1 MSTFGALPFSRT
13 FTLAKVALGG
23 CPVFHRQVR
32 NSSELPRI
40 VRDRR
45 QGETAGMRSNKQVVG
60 TDHHPTYL
68 QLGTNLRI
76 MRSRFVGEIEKLDIT
91 QKGVEG
97 RLTLLPP
104 RRLFNAAPSAPTW

>member
-1 MSTFGALPFSRT
+1 
-13 FTLAKVALGG
+13 
-23 CPVFHRQVR
+23 
-32 NSSELPRI
+32 
-40 VRDRR
+40 
-45 QGETAGMRSNKQVVG
+45 MRSNKQVVG

-104 RRLFNAAPSAPTW
+104 RRLFNAAPSLRLGDYGNARVTHWLFLSRLSSALFKRFMT